1 VLELTSV
8 SFVGTNRLEERR
20 ETHQNIQQTENVDH
34 QFRAQDG
41 MGANTQQQQS
51 DTHNDEIQ
59 ENAAK
64 EVRKTIVEQIDE
76 SMKELLREQQ
86 EIEGL
91 LSHKEKEGYPQLQRE
106 GERGQGRGK
115 QSQEGERNTDQELAV
130 LLEDNAELQDLLKEE
145 DG

>member
-1 VLELTSV
+1 
-8 SFVGTNRLEERR
+8 
-20 ETHQNIQQTENVDH
+20 
-34 QFRAQDG
+34 
-41 MGANTQQQQS
+41 MGANTQQRQS

-64 EVRKTIVEQIDE
+64 GVQKTVVEQIDD

-91 LSHKEKEGYPQLQRE
+91 LSHKEKEGHPQLQRE

-115 QSQEGERNTDQELAV
+115 QSREGEKNTDQELAV

-145 DG
+145 NGWHNLCIQFCVVVLYMYIL

>member
-1 VLELTSV
+1 MY
-8 SFVGTNRLEERR
+8 VGTNRLEERR

-51 DTHNDEIQ
+51 DAHNDEIR

-64 EVRKTIVEQIDE
+64 EVQKTVVEQIDE

-91 LSHKEKEGYPQLQRE
+91 QSHKEKEGHPQLQRE

-115 QSQEGERNTDQELAV
+115 QSREGERNADQELAV

-145 DG
+145 NG